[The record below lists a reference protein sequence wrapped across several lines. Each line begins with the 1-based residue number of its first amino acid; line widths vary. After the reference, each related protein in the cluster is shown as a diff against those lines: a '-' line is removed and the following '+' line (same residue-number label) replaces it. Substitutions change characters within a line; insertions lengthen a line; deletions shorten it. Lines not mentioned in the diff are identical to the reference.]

1 MNALDVGLLVLL
13 VLGAGLGLAR
23 GFVRI
28 LIGILSLI
36 VAFVLASR
44 YQDAIAQVLVARH
57 VGEAPARIGAY
68 LMIFIATMFAGGLVA
83 WVVGKILKIAMLSWA
98 DRLAGCAF
106 GVVAALLA
114 SAFLIHPIVAS
125 SPGGS
130 RLLATSKIAPYVAVV
145 ADVVNA
151 ATPDAVATRYE
162 KGMDALRKVWRG
174 GEQAVDEL
182 KKRVAAAP
190 AKKP

>member
-1 MNALDVGLLVLL
+1 
-13 VLGAGLGLAR
+13 
-23 GFVRI
+23 
-28 LIGILSLI
+28 
-36 VAFVLASR
+36 
-44 YQDAIAQVLVARH
+44 
-57 VGEAPARIGAY
+57 
-68 LMIFIATMFAGGLVA
+68 
-83 WVVGKILKIAMLSWA
+83 MLSWA

-114 SAFLIHPIVAS
+114 AAFMVHPIVAS

-174 GEQAVDEL
+174 GEQAVDEV
-182 KKRVAAAP
+182 KKRVVAAP

>member
-13 VLGAGLGLAR
+13 VLGAGSGLAR

-68 LMIFIATMFAGGLVA
+68 LLIFIATMLAGGLVA
-83 WVVGKILKIAMLSWA
+83 WIVGKILKIAMLSWA

-114 SAFLIHPIVAS
+114 AAFMVHPMVAS

-130 RLLATSKIAPYVAVV
+130 QLLATSKIAPYVAVV

-174 GEQAVDEL
+174 GEQAVDEV

-190 AKKP
+190 SKKP